1 LHTFP
6 KPLVNEK
13 EENLMNAI
21 RATVKSG
28 RLELDAPSGWP
39 DGTQV
44 LIEPATAGQVIG
56 IDESQWSDDPDSLA
70 DWDAWIKTIEP
81 LEFAPEE
88 RARIDQFDQ
97 QMRLYNVDA
106 VARQMQERNGE

>member
-1 LHTFP
+1 
-6 KPLVNEK
+6 
-13 EENLMNAI
+13 MNAI

-28 RLELDAPSGWP
+28 RLELDAPPEWP

-44 LIEPATAGQVIG
+44 LIEPTTTSRVIG

-81 LEFAPEE
+81 LEFTSEE

-97 QMRLYNVDA
+97 QMRLYNVNA
-106 VARQMQERNGE
+106 VGRQMLERNDE